1 MGWLVVH
8 RLRACVC
15 VCACVR
21 MCARAPDGGDGIN
34 CRREEFRGRWRW
46 CTSECVSVSWLVVMV
61 VVAVVMVMLLVLSSS
76 LLHLSDAGAGH
87 GDAGRLELDL
97 GISPSLVH
105 GGTVRGHLAHLGHFH
120 RRLVLHAIVPGTLGR
135 GSGLVVLV
143 GRRAGRLLRS
153 ARGHLLR
160 RRHLL
165 GHLLRVGDDGRLL
178 LDGRRGVGGVQ
189 GVRGRLCGLV
199 RVEAVLGG
207 RAAARRREGAGA
219 ALDGARQAGRRVR
232 DLHGDALDRLPRDR
246 VLRRHGCRVHG
257 GDARVVLLRHVVRV
271 LRQAGCPVQHGHA
284 RVLLVDGLAVELVR
298 TARERVAVAVL
309 WHVVL
314 VHVLAKVGER
324 GSPVQAVAVGH
335 GVDGHALRRPL
346 HGVALGRRGRL
357 VAARL
362 RGAVVQLRR
371 VDAAL
376 VRPSLVLDHGGLSAE
391 AAASVSVCRS
401 QSTQI
406 IRGGAG
412 FEVVPLEAAIMG
424 ALVRPLACVDAAVS
438 CQTRRLLEVSGLAW
452 TRTAPGSQA
461 GRRKGR
467 RKGDSRRRSACCNQG
482 VGTCEASRRCECGCA
497 PSRRCAG

>member
-1 MGWLVVH
+1 MIGPVGPAGVGIFLSLLRTLFSTVRCGNKSSSGSQALKKTTMTRWIYNIRVGNSRRTSPGNQGQQRMGWLVVH

-46 CTSECVSVSWLVVMV
+46 RTAECVSVSWLVVMV

-87 GDAGRLELDL
+87 GAAGRLELDL

-105 GGTVRGHLAHLGHFH
+105 GGAVRGLLADLGHFH

-219 ALDGARQAGRRVR
+219 
-232 DLHGDALDRLPRDR
+232 
-246 VLRRHGCRVHG
+246 
-257 GDARVVLLRHVVRV
+257 
-271 LRQAGCPVQHGHA
+271 
-284 RVLLVDGLAVELVR
+284 
-298 TARERVAVAVL
+298 
-309 WHVVL
+309 
-314 VHVLAKVGER
+314 
-324 GSPVQAVAVGH
+324 
-335 GVDGHALRRPL
+335 
-346 HGVALGRRGRL
+346 
-357 VAARL
+357 
-362 RGAVVQLRR
+362 
-371 VDAAL
+371 
-376 VRPSLVLDHGGLSAE
+376 
-391 AAASVSVCRS
+391 
-401 QSTQI
+401 
-406 IRGGAG
+406 
-412 FEVVPLEAAIMG
+412 
-424 ALVRPLACVDAAVS
+424 
-438 CQTRRLLEVSGLAW
+438 
-452 TRTAPGSQA
+452 
-461 GRRKGR
+461 
-467 RKGDSRRRSACCNQG
+467 
-482 VGTCEASRRCECGCA
+482 
-497 PSRRCAG
+497 PSRAAPA